1 MKKLYTISFSVL
13 SENKPEL
20 IYVNSEELII
30 NRIYKRT
37 SGLIEKVKLSPSKEV
52 INNIL
57 QYAKN

>member
-13 SENKPEL
+13 SNKKSEL
-20 IYVNSEELII
+20 ISVNSEEMNFNI
-30 NRIYKRT
+30 IYKQT
-37 SGLIEKVKLSPSKEV
+37 SELIDKVKKSPSKEV